1 MHLLVTWPV
10 LSLLWSVNAEVASAR
25 VNGNPSPPDVAGL
38 ATVLKRDAVEDRSDF
53 VGYIQLDNG
62 TCESYYP
69 WYLLTSCL
77 LNYVHD

>member
-1 MHLLVTWPV
+1 MHPLVTWPV

-25 VNGNPSPPDVAGL
+25 VNGNPSPPDVAGV

-62 TCESYYP
+62 TCKS
-69 WYLLTSCL
+69 
-77 LNYVHD
+77 